1 MLCQIYHSVQ
11 LLIYLGLTVII
22 PTPTIRPKSDLFAFK
37 TRWCRVMQMVQP
49 IKNKEKIEAMK
60 KILRAS
66 TLRNELLFVLGINTG
81 LRISDLLA
89 LNLSDVVT
97 KKGVVDRLDLREKK
111 TKKKRSIALN
121 KKTRRL
127 IERYLQT
134 ERPEA
139 RHDESLFRSQK
150 GGKAISRQHAYDI
163 LNDAAR
169 AVGITERIGTH
180 SLRKTFGYF
189 AYKQGIDLA
198 MIQKLLNHSSQAE
211 TLRYIGITQ
220 EQMDEIV
227 LNLDL

>member
-1 MLCQIYHSVQ
+1 
-11 LLIYLGLTVII
+11 
-22 PTPTIRPKSDLFAFK
+22 
-37 TRWCRVMQMVQP
+37 MQTVQP
-49 IKNKEKIEAMK
+49 IRDKAKIEAMK

-89 LNLSDVVT
+89 LKIADVST
-97 KKGVVDRLDLREKK
+97 VDRLELREKK
-111 TKKKRSIALN
+111 TNKKRTIALS
-121 KKTRRL
+121 KKTCRL
-127 IERYLQT
+127 IERYLHT
-134 ERPEA
+134 ERPGAKAHEP
-139 RHDESLFRSQK
+139 LFHSQK

-163 LNDAAR
+163 LNEAAR

-220 EQMDEIV
+220 EQMDEVV
-227 LNLDL
+227 LKLDL